1 MKLLKLKFLRNKK
14 ARLITLL
21 SCVVA
26 TLSVTLIVS
35 TVSWFSA
42 IETIKPN
49 DNLDGAILT
58 SYFDHIDNPPDETV
72 YPHGSAS
79 NPYVITRPV
88 HYYNLVRLQEGGE
101 YGFNKDTYFQFGKTN
116 IDGTGNT
123 EPLFYEYNDDGVIQE
138 GEYTPYLN
146 MTYYSGSNALA
157 PIGSPRHPFEGQ
169 IQGNNL
175 TVQNLNVTGSGLSD
189 IGIFGYV
196 TINASVHNLYFESPK
211 INANGANATA
221 AGSIGHASHATHV
234 YIGYLAGHVYNPN
247 VFDHVYLNN
256 CVLYNTVGNEY
267 EMINTY
273 GYFGHTDEPLQ
284 STSDS
289 SSYTS
294 QLVAANAYEAL
305 EYSYSTGYSNPL
317 ARRYTSEVGSG
328 NFSGAV
334 SSDNTANPVYT
345 IGQKTSTQPYSLS
358 SIGYSSGDRGK
369 TQYIRYIKNV
379 SGENR
384 YVEINDIEQ
393 ENILTDKPQYIEYG
407 TDQYGNPLEPI
418 DHSNDPTYDFYG
430 MSDGSYIFCDKTYTT
445 DPVTGEQTEHCQWKY
460 AEVSADLTKPS
471 TGAVSLNCFTI
482 SYEQTVNN
490 VTKKYFLKYLA
501 GSNGEYDTL
510 VPEEWASS
518 TPPQE
523 DKYYFCFKTT
533 FGSNGASRF
542 TECGTEAEYYIYSPV
557 GKKYV
562 CTYSPQ
568 NVHSTDPVLDANLVH
583 TPIFVPEE
591 GITVANGKKHMPM
604 KFTIAGP
611 KTQIS
616 YDSFDNKETGD
627 GRNVNDDFDSN
638 AGRTAGPYKGALQGS
653 NITHQ
658 FGIFG
663 GHKMTAS
670 CTGGFFT
677 IGDYLEEQTT
687 TLNNAINYRLTSNS
701 NEITDMSTLV
711 IAGFKGEQTNTY
723 SLDYAMS
730 TQLQNNRGVLQVKE
744 VRDSSGYVLNE
755 TTGVA
760 KLVLKHIE
768 GSNSIFT
775 LFDGSGYITFPA
787 GGGIF
792 TGGSNTKNYLR
803 TYDYDYIHE
812 EGHENRIPYSQ
823 WKFAAYVQSGY
834 YTRYR
839 FQNVGNPDRYLCYNI
854 GSNCFATYS
863 LQEYINKA
871 AEKGLT
877 VTGFDNN
884 NVNDDPVTGY
894 PNNHCWFYIYKQQY
908 GQTIQNVHF
917 TVAKKVDVLGTT
929 TYPFKLVN
937 YYNLLGSDQ
946 NNSPTDY
953 TKYTNFTI
961 NPSFNVYFDTQQS
974 QVQYFDSLIEVWKR
988 VNLISELHAGDTVMI
1003 AAKTGS
1009 GSGNATHYFMSSQ
1022 ATNYRNRSS
1031 SVSFTP
1037 PYVKEQNVPTNAA
1050 RFTLSKSDRGWR
1062 FDTGSGFLYAC
1073 SSSQNYLRTESSPD
1087 ANGNADWSISITTDG
1102 NATIRATGNYSRNL
1116 MRYYAQSSWWGGGS
1130 GYFSC
1135 FSSTSGYN
1143 IQLYKLSQSSAD
1155 RATYVGD
1162 LINNFEPFRMDAV
1175 GPNID
1180 YHSDYMQMNGAP
1192 TAIVDPTVGQR
1203 YYPSVNF
1210 KNAITLMIDNNGSR
1224 DLGTLTF
1231 ECTSTSTNPYFKL
1244 PNETE
1249 DIVAAGA
1256 VDTSPT
1262 NDAHSYLL
1270 NINAMNIGSLAY
1282 AYIKGVGD
1290 AVEPYEFCTAD
1301 DPKMTKYLVV
1311 LGAASDVHITNVTF
1325 TFNSVPGNIGY
1336 GGRVD
1341 YRSATY
1347 DSSTGAYTGSVAGG
1361 NQVEYSALS
1370 IYYDIKLTGQ
1380 MLDIKVAFTAGTNG
1394 NPGVYTVTI
1403 DTTKALLT
1411 ADLDVNLFKYDNN
1424 LSELV
1429 VVVDGVATTYYTGSV
1444 TVTIPANS
1452 TPSP

>member
-1 MKLLKLKFLRNKK
+1 MKLPKIFKSKK

-21 SCVVA
+21 SSVVA
-26 TLSVTLIVS
+26 TLSAALIIS

-42 IETIKPN
+42 METIEPE

-58 SYFDHIDNPPDETV
+58 SYFDHIDNPPDESV
-72 YPHGSAS
+72 YPHGSAA

-88 HYYNLVRLQEGGE
+88 HYYNLVRLHEGGE
-101 YGFNKDTYFQFGKTN
+101 YGFDNLTYFQFGKTN

-123 EPLFYEYNDDGVIQE
+123 EPLFYEYNNDGVIQE

-146 MTYYSGSNALA
+146 MSYYSGSNALV
-157 PIGSPRHPFEGQ
+157 PIGSSRHPFEGH
-169 IQGNNL
+169 IIGNNL
-175 TVQNLNVTGSGLSD
+175 TVENLNVTGVGLSD

-196 TINASVHNLYFESPK
+196 ASNASVNNLYFESPK
-211 INANGANATA
+211 INVNNANATA
-221 AGSIGHASHATHV
+221 PGSIGHAAHATHV

-247 VFDHVYLNN
+247 VFNNVYLNN
-256 CVLYNTVGNEY
+256 CTLYNTTGNDY

-294 QLVAANAYEAL
+294 QLVAKNAYEAL
-305 EYSYSTGYSNPL
+305 EYTYSTGYSNPL
-317 ARRYTSEVGSG
+317 ARRYTNEVQSG

-334 SSDNTANPVYT
+334 SSSNSSDNVYT
-345 IGQKTSTQPYSLS
+345 ITQKDKSGTKPYSLS
-358 SIGYSSGDRGK
+358 SIGYSSGDAGSSK
-369 TQYIRYIKNV
+369 YIRYIKNV
-379 SGENR
+379 NGEDR

-393 ENILTDKPQYIEYG
+393 ENILTDKPEYIEYP
-407 TDQYGNPLEPI
+407 TDQWGNPLEPI
-418 DHSNDPTYDFYG
+418 DHTNDPTYDFYG
-430 MSDGSYIFCDKTYTT
+430 MSDGSYIFYDKI
-445 DPVTGEQTEHCQWKY
+445 DEQNGQWKY

-482 SYEQTVNN
+482 SYEQTVSS

-501 GSNGEYDTL
+501 GSNGEYDKL
-510 VPEEWASS
+510 VPEEWESD

-557 GKKYV
+557 GKKYL
-562 CTYSPQ
+562 CTYAPQ
-568 NVHSTDPVLDANLVH
+568 NVHSKTPVLDANLVH

-591 GITVANGKKHMPM
+591 GITVSGSKKHMPM
-604 KFTIAGP
+604 KFTIGGP

-616 YDSFDNKETGD
+616 YDSFDNKYTGD
-627 GRNVNDDFDSN
+627 GRNVNDDFDDN

-653 NITHQ
+653 NITNQ

-663 GHKMTAS
+663 GHKMTAD
-670 CTGGFFT
+670 CVGGFFT
-677 IGDYLEEQTT
+677 IGDFIENQTT
-687 TLNNAINYRLTSNS
+687 TLNNAINYRLTSRS
-701 NEITDMSTLV
+701 SEITDDSTLV

-730 TQLQNNRGVLQVKE
+730 TQTQNNRAVLQVKE

-760 KLVLKHIE
+760 KLVLKHVPDTN
-768 GSNSIFT
+768 GAFT
-775 LFDGSGYITFPA
+775 LFDGSGYLAFPK
-787 GGGIF
+787 GGGVF
-792 TGGSNTKNYLR
+792 PNGTSSSNWLR
-803 TYDYDYIHE
+803 TYDYDVIHE
-812 EGHENRIPYSQ
+812 EGHEEARFPYAQ
-823 WKFAAYVQSGY
+823 WRFSAFVQSGY

-839 FQNVGNPDRYLCYNI
+839 FQNVGDPDRYLCYNI
-854 GSNCFATYS
+854 GSNVFATYS
-863 LQEYINKA
+863 LQKYINEA
-871 AEKGLT
+871 AEKEIT

-884 NVNDDPVTGY
+884 NVNNDPVTGY
-894 PNNHCWFYIYKQQY
+894 PNARCWFYIYKQQY

-917 TVAKKVDVLGTT
+917 TVAKKVDIQGT
-929 TYPFKLVN
+929 TYPFKHVT

-946 NNSPTDY
+946 ENNPTDY
-953 TKYTNFTI
+953 AKYTNFTV

-988 VNLISELHAGDTVMI
+988 VNLISELHPGDTVMF

-1009 GSGNATHYFMSSQ
+1009 GNTPQHYFMGSQ
-1022 ATNYRNRSS
+1022 ANNYRNRSS
-1031 SVSFTP
+1031 SVNFTP
-1037 PYVKEQNVPTNAA
+1037 PYVKAQNVPSNAA
-1050 RFTLSKSDRGWR
+1050 RFTLAKSDRGWR

-1073 SSSQNYLRTESSPD
+1073 SSTQNYLRTEASPD
-1087 ANGNADWSISITTDG
+1087 NNGNADWSISITTDG
-1102 NATIRATGNYSRNL
+1102 NATIIAQGNYTRNRL
-1116 MRYYAQSSWWGGGS
+1116 RYYNQISWWGGGS

-1135 FSSTSGYN
+1135 FNSSTGYD
-1143 IQLYKLSQSSAD
+1143 IQIYKLAQSSAD

-1175 GPNID
+1175 GPNIE
-1180 YHSDYMQMNGAP
+1180 YHSEYMKMNQAP
-1192 TAIVDPTVGQR
+1192 SVINTPTVGSR
-1203 YYPSVNF
+1203 FYPSVQF

-1231 ECTSTSTNPYFKL
+1231 ECTSTSTIPYFKL
-1244 PNETE
+1244 ADSSTE
-1249 DIVAAGA
+1249 NLVEAGA
-1256 VDTSPT
+1256 VDTSPS
-1262 NDAHSYLL
+1262 NASHSYLL
-1270 NINAMNIGSLAY
+1270 NINAMNISTLAY

-1290 AVEPYEFCTAD
+1290 AVEPFEYCTAD
-1301 DPKMTKYLVV
+1301 DPKMTKYLVI
-1311 LGAASDVHITNVTF
+1311 LGAANDVHITNVTF

-1336 GGRVD
+1336 GGKVD

-1347 DSSTGAYTGSVAGG
+1347 NASTGAYTGSVAGG
-1361 NQVEYSALS
+1361 NEVDFSALS
-1370 IYYDIKLTGQ
+1370 IYIDVKRTGQ
-1380 MLDIKVAFTAGTNG
+1380 KIDINVTFTPGTNG

-1403 DTTKALLT
+1403 DSTKTLLT
-1411 ADLDVNLFKYDNN
+1411 EDLEINFFKYDNN
-1424 LSELV
+1424 LSTLV
-1429 VVVDGVATTYYTGSV
+1429 VVVNGVSTTYYTGTVSV
-1444 TVTIPANS
+1444 IVPANN
-1452 TPSP
+1452 TP